1 MTAFLI
7 VTFLCGHTAA
17 LLLNNFYKPPQGPRS
32 IYKRIEYE
40 VKKIIS
46 GDTRTFESM
55 VYIGTKE
62 NQLWVGAATT
72 EETSNIKF
80 FIFDF
85 KNDYS
90 ENDMFNHIEKKGLNN
105 VEVAQESKE
114 KTPSYNPKLVPSE
127 LEQVKHAPK
136 KQTAFLELNGN
147 TIRFECGT
155 TEDGAYSFVFDET
168 NEETLNC
175 NFYTDE
181 KANII
186 YPIWMN

>member
-90 ENDMFNHIEKKGLNN
+90 ENDMFNHIEKK
-105 VEVAQESKE
+105 
-114 KTPSYNPKLVPSE
+114 
-127 LEQVKHAPK
+127 
-136 KQTAFLELNGN
+136 
-147 TIRFECGT
+147 
-155 TEDGAYSFVFDET
+155 D
-168 NEETLNC
+168 
-175 NFYTDE
+175 
-181 KANII
+181 
-186 YPIWMN
+186 